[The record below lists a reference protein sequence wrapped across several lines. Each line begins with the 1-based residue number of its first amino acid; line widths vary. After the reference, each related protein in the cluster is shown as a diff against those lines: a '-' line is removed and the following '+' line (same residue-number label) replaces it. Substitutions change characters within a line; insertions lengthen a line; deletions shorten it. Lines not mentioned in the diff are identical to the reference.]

1 MKNIFKIIP
10 VLLILLT
17 AFVSCEDEDKNPFNP
32 TQFENGAVLR
42 TISIPSSS
50 IDLFNIETSFY
61 AVEVEFFVDGETSSN
76 SLLESVDVFVRYR
89 DNTAFNGINNVDE
102 IPFGNIP
109 ASAFAVGPSG
119 FPRTIITVDASDAIA
134 ALGLDTDTQ
143 VDGGDIISIRL
154 ALKLTTGQ
162 VFTDENK
169 SGDIPGNFFRSPFA
183 YDAGIVCALPNTVFV
198 GAYQLTVTEDGDLTA
213 PDAFGV
219 RTYNDQAV
227 TITATSGTRRVIQS
241 LAFLPAFGGFVGPLT
256 FDLVCG
262 RTIAPNQAAGGGVGC
277 GSGGIRL
284 ETQGE
289 FGLFDIDDES
299 SFTLIFNNFVADG
312 GCGVAPHRV
321 IIRFDKL

>member
-42 TISIPSSS
+42 TISTPSSS
-50 IDLFNIETSFY
+50 IDLFNIETAFY
-61 AVEVEFFVDGETSSN
+61 AVEVEFFVDGNTSSN

-89 DNTAFNGINNVDE
+89 DNTTFNGINNVDE

-119 FPRTIITVDASDAIA
+119 FPRTTIKVDASDAIA
-134 ALGLDTDTQ
+134 ALGLDPETQ
-143 VDGGDIISIRL
+143 IDGGDIISIRL

-183 YDAGIVCALPNTVFV
+183 YDAGIVCALPNTIFV
-198 GAYQLTVTEDGDLTA
+198 GSYQLTAISDEGTVDGFGRTFADQVVT
-213 PDAFGV
+213 F
-219 RTYNDQAV
+219 
-227 TITATSGTRRVIQS
+227 TATSGTRRVVSSIGY
-241 LAFLPAFGGFVGPLT
+241 LPDAGPFNGPFT

-262 RTIAPNQAAGGGVGC
+262 RTVVPNQAGGGGVGC
-277 GSGGIRL
+277 GSGGIRMATL
-284 ETQGE
+284 TE
-289 FGLFDIDDES
+289 FGTFDPNDDS
-299 SFTLIFNNFVADG
+299 SFTIIFSDFVSDG
-312 GCGVAPHRV
+312 GCGVSTPLRV
-321 IIRFDKL
+321 ELKFDKI